1 MKPAV
6 GAITFLL
13 PLSAGKLSVAPAD
26 SPSADGYALKQENI
40 CGQYC
45 LTAILRYLGRNVRLA
60 ELLPAAPVEHGSDLA
75 RLKLIAE
82 AYDLKTL
89 GAHVSEDTLFSMRR
103 PAILHV
109 NGNHFIALLPGKA
122 GTGFVAIDPPQS
134 FAISRPEQLTA
145 RWKWK
150 GNCLFI
156 DEREI
161 ILPPSRPS
169 LIARIRPFGMG
180 ALALVFA
187 IALICRLRP
196 TVGKPP
202 AGVSLFLIIVPAAAL
217 VPLVPPTAAAQDSSK
232 PHATGTPRASVD
244 NPIFDAGIVFE
255 DTTTITH
262 TFTLK
267 NTGAADL
274 VIKDIKTDCSCTSVA
289 NDKKT
294 VAPGLSVPLKINF
307 HVKGR
312 FGKLAERK
320 TAVTTNDPRN
330 PLTVLTIRAERR
342 REFTLDPPAALL
354 GLVPMATEKILLVRV
369 TPGAA
374 DKKLDIGKAD
384 TSSPFLEVSSIEPNI
399 PARKNTTHYLLKL
412 HLSPKAPAGFFEQTV
427 RIPCL
432 GTARK
437 TLEIPVRAEIQGP
450 IRMSLFA
457 VQFGI
462 VTDRAKQ
469 RTKSIHLASD
479 KPFDIL
485 NVTCDRPWLKVLQE
499 ETDERSS
506 YLKVTITPSDA
517 PKGSLKATLTVQT
530 SMPEMSTIRIPVF
543 AFKHSPLPQSPEQRL
558 PRVPPD
564 SKTDCSEG

>member
-1 MKPAV
+1 MKPAA
-6 GAITFLL
+6 AILALL
-13 PLSAGKLSVAPAD
+13 VLLSAAKLSLATAD
-26 SPSADGYALKQENI
+26 RPLQNSYAVTQENI

-60 ELLPAAPVEHGSDLA
+60 ELLPAAPAEHGSDLA
-75 RLKLIAE
+75 RLKLIAQ
-82 AYDLKTL
+82 AYDLKSL

-109 NGNHFIALLPGKA
+109 NGNHFIALLPDKA
-122 GTGFVAIDPPQS
+122 GTGFTAIDPPQS
-134 FAISRPEQLTA
+134 FAISRPEQLTS

-161 ILPPSRPS
+161 ILPQSRPS
-169 LIARIRPFGMG
+169 LIARIRPFGIG

-196 TVGKPP
+196 SVGKPP

-217 VPLVPPTAAAQDSSK
+217 VLLFSPIAVAQDASK
-232 PHATGTPRASVD
+232 PPATGTPRASVD

-294 VAPGLSVPLKINF
+294 VPPGLSVPLTINF

-330 PLTVLTIRAERR
+330 PVTVLTIRAERR
-342 REFTLDPPAALL
+342 REFALDPPTALL
-354 GLVPMATEKILLVRV
+354 GLVPMATEKILLIRV
-369 TPGAA
+369 TPGAV
-374 DKKLDIGKAD
+374 DKKLDIGKAA
-384 TSSPFLEVSSIEPNI
+384 TSSPFLKVSSIEPNI
-399 PARKNTTHYLLKL
+399 PARKNTTRYLLKL
-412 HLSPKAPAGFFEQTV
+412 HLSPKAPPGFFEQTV

-432 GTARK
+432 GAARK

-469 RTKSIHLASD
+469 RTKSIRLTSD

-485 NVTCDRPWLKVLQE
+485 SATCNRPWLNIME
-499 ETDERSS
+499 EKTREKQSF
-506 YLKVTITPSDA
+506 LKIAITPSDA
-517 PKGSLKATLTVQT
+517 PVGSLKATLTLKT
-530 SMPEMSTIRIPVF
+530 DMPEMSTIRIPVF
-543 AFKHSPLPQSPEQRL
+543 AFKRPLPPQSPSQRI
-558 PRVPPD
+558 PGGAPSTKTKP
-564 SKTDCSEG
+564 SKN